1 MVLRLTTMP
10 RYGRIKSKHLEKGSY
25 MTQPITDTVTLIDKD
40 DKVSVIGAINTALM
54 SMGFSIKD
62 WLDDDEEVKVSST
75 DYFDL
80 YAIEVR
86 DDLNVSYTPLSA
98 EGVPALM
105 VISKEKG
112 IGLEI
117 QIQDY
122 TAAILNE
129 IVEELD

>member
-1 MVLRLTTMP
+1 
-10 RYGRIKSKHLEKGSY
+10 